1 MPPTMRWTGRNVWR
15 SIRTAACM
23 WPDERLLRAQAQR
36 MLGSVGGARAAGG
49 DEHPVVQLAHA
60 ELLR

>member
-1 MPPTMRWTGRNVWR
+1 
-15 SIRTAACM
+15 M